1 MKRYFS
7 VLLAVGLAVPAHA
20 YDFGSLKDQLKGVLI
35 PSEGSSSTTTQTST
49 TKSAIDN
56 LTPAEMNGGLKEA
69 LTKGAEAAVAQL
81 GKENGFWSDP
91 KLRIPLP
98 DNLQKVSKLMKN
110 LGMGKQ
116 VEALELGMNR
126 AAEAAVPE
134 AKNLLAGA
142 VKEMSVEDA
151 KGILTGGNTA
161 ATDFFRKKTESAL
174 AQKFLPIVKGTTDKV
189 GLAQTYNTYAGTAA
203 RFGAIKGD
211 QATIE
216 SYVSKQGLDR
226 LYKVIGEQ
234 EQAFRANPLQSGSD
248 LIKKVFGSL
257 LGK

>member
-1 MKRYFS
+1 MKQLFS
-7 VLLAVGLAVPAHA
+7 ALIAATLVFPVYA
-20 YDFGSLKDQLKGVLI
+20 YDFGGLQDQLKGVLNKD
-35 PSEGSSSTTTQTST
+35 SGATTTQTST
-49 TKSAIDN
+49 TKSAVN
-56 LTPAEMNGGLKEA
+56 SLTTAEMNGGLKEA

-81 GKENGFWSDP
+81 GKENGFWADP

-98 DNLQKVSKLMKN
+98 ENLRKVSKIMKS

-116 VEALELGMNR
+116 VDALELGMNR
-126 AAEAAVPE
+126 AAEAAMPE
-134 AKNLLAGA
+134 AKNLLVGA
-142 VKEMSVEDA
+142 VKDMNVQDA
-151 KGILTGGNTA
+151 KGILTGGDTA

-174 AQKFLPIVKGTTDKV
+174 SEKFLPIVKGTTDKV

-203 RFGAIKGD
+203 RFGAIKSD

-216 SYVSKQGLDR
+216 SYVTKQGLDR

-234 EQAFRANPLQSGSD
+234 EKAFRANPLQSGSD

>member
-1 MKRYFS
+1 MKKL
-7 VLLAVGLAVPAHA
+7 VVGLLAMGFALSVSA
-20 YDFGSLKDQLKGVLI
+20 YDFSGLQDKLKGVLNKD
-35 PSEGSSSTTTQTST
+35 SGSSSTST
-49 TKSAIDN
+49 TKSAVDS
-56 LTPAEMNGGLKEA
+56 LTPTEINGGLKEA
-69 LTKGAEAAVAQL
+69 LTKGAEAAVAKL
-81 GKENGFWSDP
+81 GKADGFWADP

-98 DNLQKVSKLMKN
+98 ANLQKVSKVMKT

-116 VEALELGMNR
+116 VDALELGMNR

-134 AKNLLAGA
+134 AKNMLVGA
-142 VKEMSVEDA
+142 VKDMSLEDA
-151 KGILTGGNTA
+151 KGILTGGDTA

-174 AQKFLPIVKGTTDKV
+174 SAKFLPIVKGTTDKV

-203 RFGAIKGD
+203 RFGAVKSD

-216 SYVSKQGLDR
+216 NYVTKEGLDR

-234 EQAFRANPLQSGSD
+234 EKAFRANPLQSGSA
-248 LIKKVFGSL
+248 LIQKVFGSL

>member
-1 MKRYFS
+1 MKKLVA
-7 VLLAVGLAVPAHA
+7 VLLAAGLASPAYA
-20 YDFGSLKDQLKGVLI
+20 FDFGSLQDQLKGLMNQGSATSTAPKSGVDSLT
-35 PSEGSSSTTTQTST
+35 PSE
-49 TKSAIDN
+49 I
-56 LTPAEMNGGLKEA
+56 NGGLKEA

-81 GKENGFWSDP
+81 GKTDGFWADP

-98 DNLQKVSKLMKN
+98 ANLQKVSKVMKT

-116 VEALELGMNR
+116 VDALELGMNR

-134 AKNLLAGA
+134 AKNLLVGA
-142 VKEMSVEDA
+142 VKDMSLEDA
-151 KGILTGGNTA
+151 KGVLTGGDTA

-174 AQKFLPIVKGTTDKV
+174 SVKFLPIVKQTTDKV

-203 RFGAIKGD
+203 RFGAINSD

-216 SYVSKQGLDR
+216 NYVTKEGLDR
-226 LYKVIGEQ
+226 LYTVIGEQ
-234 EQAFRANPLQSGSD
+234 EKAFRTNPLQSGSE

-257 LGK
+257 LSK

>member
-1 MKRYFS
+1 MKTLIA
-7 VLLAVGLAVPAHA
+7 VLLAAGLVLPAHA
-20 YDFGSLKDQLKGVLI
+20 FDLGGLTDQLKGVLDA
-35 PSEGSSSTTTQTST
+35 GSSTPPPASTPKST
-49 TKSAIDN
+49 VDS

-81 GKENGFWSDP
+81 GKENGFWADP

-98 DNLQKVSKLMKN
+98 DNLKKVSKVMKT

-116 VEALELGMNR
+116 VDALELGMNR

-134 AKNLLAGA
+134 AKGLLVAA
-142 VKEMSVEDA
+142 VKDMSVEDA
-151 KGILTGGNTA
+151 KGILTGGDTA
-161 ATDFFRKKTESAL
+161 ATDFFRKKTEAAL
-174 AQKFLPIVKGTTDKV
+174 SEKFLPIVKGTTDKV

-216 SYVSKQGLDR
+216 NYVTKQGLDR

-234 EQAFRANPLQSGSD
+234 EKAFRANPLQSGSD